1 MNDALARLKQAEM
14 VGSEA
19 DSSAFDVKMIEV
31 GAQPLRVAIKHGPKS
46 RPPLLLF
53 NGIGA
58 NLELAK
64 PFMMALK
71 GGEAIIFDVPGVGGS
86 PRPATPYRPST
97 IARLAAR
104 LIDQLGYRRADIGGV
119 SWGGGIAQQFA
130 RQHYQLCR
138 RLVLAATS
146 PGVIMVPGSP
156 KVLWKMATP
165 RRYLDKGFMRRV
177 APQIYG
183 GAFRDDPELIAK
195 HAAAMSGASEIGYL
209 YQILAMTGWS
219 SLPWLWTVKLPTL
232 ILAGR
237 DDPIVPPANG
247 RLMARLMQNARL
259 EIVDDGH
266 LFMVTQPARTAA
278 IIEKFLAQATA

>member
-71 GGEAIIFDVPGVGGS
+71 GAEAIIFDVPGVGGS

-177 APQIYG
+177 APEIYG
-183 GAFRDDPELIAK
+183 GMFRENPDLIAE
-195 HAAAMSGASEIGYL
+195 HAKAMWGASEVGYL
-209 YQILAMTGWS
+209 YQVIAMAGWT
-219 SLPWLWTVKLPTL
+219 SLPWLWTLKQPTL
-232 ILAGR
+232 IMAGR
-237 DDPIVPPANG
+237 DDPIVPLANAK
-247 RLMARLMQNARL
+247 LMARMMANARL
-259 EIVDDGH
+259 EILDDGH
-266 LFMVTQPARTAA
+266 LFMVTRPTESAA
-278 IIEKFLAQATA
+278 IVEKFLAE